1 MIDMREKGKSKDQAQ
16 KADNDPQVLNKE
28 TIVEALEALG
38 VAEDGARRGYTVA
51 VTKDEVMIYKGEDLS
66 LIDKFAGKNMD
77 AKAYAGWIMATINTQ
92 LFSR

>member
-1 MIDMREKGKSKDQAQ
+1 MREKGKSKGQVQ

-66 LIDKFAGKNMD
+66 LIDKFVGKNMD
-77 AKAYAGWIMATINTQ
+77 AKAYAGWIMGTINTQ